1 MDGILWP
8 VIRNFL
14 LTGLAFVIAVIATL
28 QTRNGNVFFLV
39 FIALSAIHILV
50 WQICWKKRD
59 ALNRRRF
66 LGLDGQDS

>member
-1 MDGILWP
+1 L
-8 VIRNFL
+8 
-14 LTGLAFVIAVIATL
+14 IAVIATL

-39 FIALSAIHILV
+39 FVALSAIHVLV